1 MSNNI
6 NPLNTMKDLQKNG
19 FSEDFIFINGK
30 IRNTITKKEYT
41 SAQVEILEEFRF
53 EGISNPSDMSIL
65 YAIRT
70 DDGSKGQI
78 LASFSPA
85 SGNNEI
91 HEFMMASDKMH
102 KSPD

>member
-6 NPLNTMKDLQKNG
+6 NPLNTMKDLKKNG
-19 FSEDFIFINGK
+19 FSDDFIFTDGK

-70 DDGSKGQI
+70 DDGFKAQI
-78 LASFSPA
+78 MASFSPA

-91 HEFMMASDKMH
+91 HEFMMISDKLH
-102 KSPD
+102 ESSD